1 MADEFSQESG
11 SKTKL
16 IQDMIPLLQKMAS
29 EFDRIDAKSK
39 SITENLKGSASALG
53 GAGGSAANSSIEQ
66 IAAGGGTFSGGFSNY
81 MQSQGGAL
89 GFLKNVGSTVLGVAS
104 SAASALPTVQQA
116 VSSQLLTSQAKF
128 TGMQGNVNSTVQ
140 SLMGM
145 GTTSSSTDVQQAIAQ
160 GAAEGVLPGLPGYNS
175 QIMPGVMQLSNLTG
189 SAQSAMQATASLNSA
204 GSVNTLRM
212 MGINVRGSNGAER
225 NPASIFKDIYNFAV
239 QQSGGKLNASNISIA
254 LQPGNGL
261 ANLLD
266 AAAGGDSTLR
276 QALQTAALQFA
287 QGGNLSKSSTTQTG
301 QTTAALNSQ
310 SALNQSQFGL
320 LAASQNP
327 EAQGFT
333 EANNLLS
340 KYTNELAGYVRQN
353 QGIIKQIAKGE
364 TLLGSQLG
372 QSVAGAITSA
382 LSGLGSLGVGKGL
395 LKGGKS
401 IWSKLFGGAETA
413 VKDIGKVAKNDLL
426 PIVEDGATLVAEN
439 PEILAAL
446 ANGGPASAGGA
457 YLVGER
463 GPEIFVPNQSG
474 TVVPNHLSASQI
486 NLLGNR
492 GGGAGGLGQGAIVT
506 PQTPAVG
513 NGNAANVVLATG
525 ASLVGTPYA
534 WGGGS
539 INGPTTGTNQGSNTV
554 GFDCSSFVQYAF
566 ARVGVMLPRTTYA
579 QVNCGTAIDPSQAQ
593 PGDLLFFD
601 GPATAPGHVAIYA
614 GNGRLIQAPHT
625 GSAIGYAYVDLRT
638 VVAARRVL
646 SGKTGTAINGNLLN
660 GPHRSITSLA
670 GNVSGLFS
678 GLVGS
683 IPTPPAGADMN
694 SFTGYDPTS
703 AMSGGV
709 SMGSSTG
716 GLGQGATGSSYNYG
730 STAMSR
736 MYLSMNTRTGT
747 LETYSGN
754 GGTTINYGGVTIT
767 VPVPAGSQI
776 DTKELASIIKAQ
788 VTALGINTKVANS

>member
-16 IQDMIPLLQKMAS
+16 LQDMIPLLQKMAA

-39 SITENLKGSASALG
+39 SITGNLKGATGALG
-53 GAGGSAANSSIEQ
+53 GIGGSTANTSGGQVS
-66 IAAGGGTFSGGFSNY
+66 AGGGTFSGGFSNY
-81 MQSQGGAL
+81 MQSQGGVL
-89 GFLKNVGSTVLGVAS
+89 GFLGTVANTALGVAS

-128 TGMQGNVNSTVQ
+128 SGMQGNVNSTVQ

-145 GTTSSSTDVQQAIAQ
+145 GTTSSSTDVQQAIAY
-160 GAAEGVLPGLPGYNS
+160 GTANGVLPGLPGFNS

-204 GSVNTLRM
+204 GSVNTLKM
-212 MGINVRGSNGAER
+212 MGIQVRGKNGAER
-225 NPASIFKDIYNFAV
+225 NPADIFKDIYNFAV
-239 QQSGGKLNASNISIA
+239 SQSGGKLNASNIAIA

-276 QALQTAALQFA
+276 QALQTAALSFA
-287 QGGNLSKSSTTQTG
+287 QGGNLSKSSLTQTG
-301 QTTAALNSQ
+301 QLTSALNSQ

-340 KYTNELAGYVRQN
+340 KYTTELAGYVRQN

-382 LSGLGSLGVGKGL
+382 LSGLGALGVGKGL

-401 IWSKLFGGAETA
+401 LWSKLFSGAEKVVGTA
-413 VKDIGKVAKNDLL
+413 AADA
-426 PIVEDGATLVAEN
+426 GAVLAN
-439 PEILAAL
+439 PVVDDVLLAAGL
-446 ANGGPASAGGA
+446 ANGGSASAGQA

-513 NGNAANVVLATG
+513 NGSAANAVLSTG
-525 ASLVGTPYA
+525 ASLVGTPYS

-539 INGPTTGTNQGSNTV
+539 ISGPTTGTAQGSRTV
-554 GFDCSSFVQYAF
+554 GFDCSSFVQYVF

-601 GPATAPGHVAIYA
+601 GPANAPGHVAIYA
-614 GNGRLIQAPHT
+614 GNGKIIQAPHT
-625 GSAIGYAYVDLRT
+625 GAAIGYAYVDLRT

-646 SGKTGTAINGNLLN
+646 SGKTGTAINGNILN

-670 GNVSGLFS
+670 GNASGLFS

-683 IPTPPAGADMN
+683 IPTPPAGVDMN
-694 SFTGYDPTS
+694 SVMGYDPAS

-716 GLGQGATGSSYNYG
+716 GLGQGATGSSYNYA

-747 LETYSGN
+747 LEASAGN

-788 VTALGINTKVANS
+788 VTALGISTKVANS